1 MLQLMQRAA
10 ATAAMLRA
18 LTTTTFDEVSSLKI
32 CLPTGKVLQQASVCL
47 SVCLSVHLS
56 PRVHIQSMAGLWRV
70 VRPNRAA
77 DFSGPPPFSLGGGKK
92 LRVAK
97 IFYSFA
103 LKSLKLLRPDVI
115 S

>member
-1 MLQLMQRAA
+1 MLQHMQRAA
-10 ATAAMLRA
+10 ATAALLRA

-47 SVCLSVHLS
+47 SVCRFICLPACISNPWPAFGVLFGQTEPPIS
-56 PRVHIQSMAGLWRV
+56 AGRRRFLW
-70 VRPNRAA
+70 
-77 DFSGPPPFSLGGGKK
+77 GGKK

>member
-1 MLQLMQRAA
+1 MLQLMERTA
-10 ATAAMLRA
+10 ATVALLRA

-47 SVCLSVHLS
+47 SVGSSVS
-56 PRVHIQSMAGLWRV
+56 PLAYPIHGRPVACCSAQQSR
-70 VRPNRAA
+70 RFQRAA
-77 DFSGPPPFSLGGGKK
+77 AVFFGGGKK
-92 LRVAK
+92 LRVA
-97 IFYSFA
+97 ITFYSFA